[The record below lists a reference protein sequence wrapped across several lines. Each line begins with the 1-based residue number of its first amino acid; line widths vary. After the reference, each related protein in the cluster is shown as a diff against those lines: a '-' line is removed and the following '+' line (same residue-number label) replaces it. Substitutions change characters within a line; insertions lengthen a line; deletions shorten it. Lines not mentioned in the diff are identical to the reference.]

1 MRRRLNQFAFKSN
14 NKDMIPNGN
23 RQARVGQLDKPCK
36 LLLLRI
42 PTTVFYRGNYKKR
55 EKVSRHVECKA
66 QVFEEITEK
75 QRHSQ
80 PD

>member
-1 MRRRLNQFAFKSN
+1 MLFIDTSQDPNNSLLQRKFK
-14 NKDMIPNGN
+14 
-23 RQARVGQLDKPCK
+23 
-36 LLLLRI
+36 
-42 PTTVFYRGNYKKR
+42 KKER
-55 EKVSRHVECKA
+55 KVSRHVECKA

>member
-1 MRRRLNQFAFKSN
+1 MLFIVTSQDPN
-14 NKDMIPNGN
+14 NSLLQ
-23 RQARVGQLDKPCK
+23 RK
-36 LLLLRI
+36 L
-42 PTTVFYRGNYKKR
+42 KKR

-66 QVFEEITEK
+66 QVFEEITEE